1 LGLDI
6 FNRHQRKNK
15 KENLSMLVLTRK
27 VGQSIVLT
35 GEISIVV
42 LAIEGERVKI
52 GVNAPPEVSI
62 LREELTRTARPDAPE
77 GGFMDSQYKLTET
90 MRETVTT
97 ADHYGV
103 LNAGGLLLIEK
114 EELEEEMDPDD
125 LATYDHT
132 LLLSPGEALH
142 LATVVERH
150 RSFLQAQER
159 ELDTSL
165 RKVAE
170 AWLEMFAPQAERLCM
185 QGNYWW
191 PQVRYEA
198 QQTLMQLIAEE
209 THPLITAWYEQALR
223 NRQVR
228 REQQEILLTRIFK
241 RLYDERYPVPTESDT
256 QDESAL
262 DAETIRE
269 IGVIDWADQPVI
281 AIFGGDRWMVGMN
294 GIAAMNYEEL
304 EAEARALVEPLRN
317 RLLMRDLG
325 LEDEEDEKEVEVG
338 AKAGANASMSGHH
351 YFTCP
356 EALAARARFVCV
368 GMRVRGRDAN
378 GEQVTGEVIAGHWR
392 TVTLRDEEGKEHP
405 GVEVRTLE
413 VLSE

>member
-1 LGLDI
+1 
-6 FNRHQRKNK
+6 
-15 KENLSMLVLTRK
+15 MLVLTRK

-35 GEISIVV
+35 GDISIVV

-52 GVNAPPEVSI
+52 GVNAPAEVSI
-62 LREELTRTARPDAPE
+62 LREELTRTARRNAPE
-77 GGFMDSQYKLTET
+77 GGFMDSQQKLAET
-90 MRETVTT
+90 TRETVTT

-103 LNAGGLLLIEK
+103 LNAGGLLLIEQ
-114 EELEEEMDPDD
+114 EELEEEMDPED
-125 LATYDHT
+125 LAASDNT

-142 LATVVERH
+142 LASMIERH
-150 RSFLQAQER
+150 RSFLEAQER
-159 ELDTSL
+159 ELNSSL

-170 AWLEMFAPQAERLCM
+170 AWLDEFAPQAERLWA
-185 QGNYWW
+185 QGKHWW

-198 QQTLMQLIAEE
+198 RHTLIRLTNAK
-209 THPLITAWYEQALR
+209 TNPLITAWYEQALR
-223 NRQVR
+223 NKYVR
-228 REQQEILLTRIFK
+228 REQQEILLTRCFK
-241 RLYDERYPVPTESDT
+241 RLYYARYPVPTGSGI
-256 QDESAL
+256 QDEPSL
-262 DAETIRE
+262 EAEIIRE
-269 IGVIDWADQPVI
+269 IAATDWADQPVI

-294 GIAAMNYEEL
+294 GIAAMNYGEL

-338 AKAGANASMSGHH
+338 ANASMSSHH
-351 YFTCP
+351 SFTCP

-405 GVEVRTLE
+405 GVEVTTLE
-413 VLSE
+413 ALSV